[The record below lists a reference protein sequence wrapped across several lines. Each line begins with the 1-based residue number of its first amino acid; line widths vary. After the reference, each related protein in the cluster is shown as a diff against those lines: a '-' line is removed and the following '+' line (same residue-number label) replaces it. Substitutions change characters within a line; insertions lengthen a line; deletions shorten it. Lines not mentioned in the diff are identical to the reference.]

1 MKQPKIIAEIG
12 INHNGQLPLAFDL
25 IRAAA
30 SAGAWA
36 VKFQKRDVDIVYA
49 HELQKE
55 RDDGNPYGWITY
67 GQQKRGLEFGAD
79 EYSQIDMLCKDHGI
93 HWFASAWDM
102 NSLEFLER
110 FNTPY
115 HKIASAMLTN
125 FYFVE
130 QVARIGKKTFISI
143 GGNYQD
149 DIDKAIEIFNINST
163 PFVLMHCVSLYPC
176 PYNNCN
182 MNRINELITRAF
194 TYGYEV
200 GYSGHEVGILPSIVA
215 MSLGAKYIERHI
227 TLDRSMYGS
236 DQAASLEIPGLIKL
250 CEYAEIIPKIF
261 NSQLTPTADELKV
274 IDKLRYWEHDK

>member
-215 MSLGAKYIERHI
+215 GVADLI
-227 TLDRSMYGS
+227 TVCKSPC
-236 DQAASLEIPGLIKL
+236 DQLVDAVHVA
-250 CEYAEIIPKIF
+250 IIVRAGVE
-261 NSQLTPTADELKV
+261 ADAV
-274 IDKLRYWEHDK
+274 H